1 MAAAAIL
8 DFLNLHFRI
17 PLFLITHQMKYL
29 LAKFRENLII
39 SNEMAAWL

>member
-17 PLFLITHQMKYL
+17 PIFLITHSMKYI
-29 LAKFRENLII
+29 LAKVRENLIN

>member
-8 DFLNLHFRI
+8 DCLNLHFRI
-17 PLFLITHQMKYL
+17 PLFLITHYMKYI
-29 LAKFRENLII
+29 LAKFRENLNN